1 MRTPLLYAL
10 HSGNLYGTERMALA
24 TAAGLADEFA
34 PVIFAPEGPAL
45 AEARRRG
52 FEARAFRNIRE
63 FARLVRP
70 WLAGHK
76 RLAFVAT
83 GVTHS
88 GACLLLNLFYRRKVA
103 HLHLVHGGA
112 EERLSYGRKRML
124 NGRPVTFVAVSSFV
138 RERLIA
144 NGVATA
150 QIEVVENFLPEER
163 VAAAPRR
170 APFTRPGIG
179 RVIVISRLDPM
190 KRVDLLL
197 EALERSPVLRR
208 LPVRIFGT
216 GWEQE
221 MLKYRAAKSLPCVE
235 FAGFRPDL
243 EGELA
248 GADLLAHM
256 CPVEPFGLAI
266 LEAMAADIPVLVPDR
281 GGAGS
286 LVEHDIS
293 GFRFS
298 ADDADSLAARLEELT
313 RMPAGRLNR
322 VVAGGRCLLA
332 TRFSQAARI
341 ADYRRLL
348 EEAAA

>member
-197 EALERSPVLRR
+197 EALERSPLLRR

-243 EGELA
+243 EGE
-248 GADLLAHM
+248 
-256 CPVEPFGLAI
+256 
-266 LEAMAADIPVLVPDR
+266 R